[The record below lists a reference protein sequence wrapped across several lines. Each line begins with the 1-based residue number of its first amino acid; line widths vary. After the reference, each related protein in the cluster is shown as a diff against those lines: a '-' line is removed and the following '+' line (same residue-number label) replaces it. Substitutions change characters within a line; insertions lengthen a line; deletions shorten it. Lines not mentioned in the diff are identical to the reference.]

1 MAVRVCVCVCVCFC
15 GCGVVQVGAICK
27 KELPPHNAPLIMEN
41 CGSKGSAL
49 NICQMMA
56 CVGQQAVR
64 ATPLLSSSLCRRYM
78 LTTASLPQR

>member
-1 MAVRVCVCVCVCFC
+1 MYPL
-15 GCGVVQVGAICK
+15 QVGALCK
-27 KELPPHNAPLIMEN
+27 KELPPHNAPLIMEA

-64 ATPLLSSSLCRRYM
+64 WGCGRLLRNVSL
-78 LTTASLPQR
+78 TSLHP